1 MFVVIYKSVSW
12 GLLKLYLNEKGK
24 INVWEMEMF
33 YLDERERIK
42 VKLKYVFKL
51 RIVIV
56 NI

>member
-33 YLDERERIK
+33 YLDERESIK